1 MNTNVESKS
10 TDKLEERGTN
20 KKLSK
25 RAENIAY
32 IAIMSIFILG
42 ITLIITKPSIGILDG
57 SMFVTLGVMMLLSVV
72 ITTFCLVYNHFV

>member
-1 MNTNVESKS
+1 MNTNVESRS
-10 TDKLEERGTN
+10 TDKLDERGTN

-32 IAIMSIFILG
+32 IVIMSIFIIG
-42 ITLIITKPSIGILDG
+42 ITLIITKPSIGILDAG
-57 SMFVTLGVMMLLSVV
+57 IFVTLGVMMLLSVV